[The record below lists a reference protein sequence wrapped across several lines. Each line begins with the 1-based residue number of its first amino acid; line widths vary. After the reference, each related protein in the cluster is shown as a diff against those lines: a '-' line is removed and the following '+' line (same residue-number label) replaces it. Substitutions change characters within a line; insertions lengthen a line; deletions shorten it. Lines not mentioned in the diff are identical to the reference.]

1 MESIGARL
9 KKIRL
14 EKGLSLEEVQ
24 KQTKIHLNVLN
35 AIEGDSISD
44 LSPIYLRSFIKL
56 YCNFLG
62 VDPKDYLSEVKQAS
76 AVKPS
81 VKQASVK
88 AADSGKE
95 SSILKNVS
103 QTLGTLGKNKA
114 NKKIIIYILAAVVL
128 SIGLFNCGKWITAKR
143 NQKQV
148 TAPVVTERK
157 TKSVKTT
164 PVPVKASSQEIK
176 YQKESLQGIKLVIS
190 ARDNCFV
197 SIKIDGRT
205 VFQRILE
212 KGRSK
217 TWQANKKIELSLG
230 SAGAVELQI
239 NGQRFSN
246 LGKKNQALKGIVI
259 TEQGMNIPR

>member
-1 MESIGARL
+1 MESSGARL
-9 KKIRL
+9 KRIRL
-14 EKGLSLEEVQ
+14 EKGLSLEDVQ
-24 KQTKIHLNVLN
+24 KKTKMHLNVLN

-76 AVKPS
+76 VVKPS
-81 VKQASVK
+81 VKQAPAK
-88 AADSGKE
+88 HADSGKE

-114 NKKIIIYILAAVVL
+114 NKKIIIYVLSAIVL

-143 NQKQV
+143 SQKQV
-148 TAPVVTERK
+148 AAPVVAERK
-157 TKSVKTT
+157 TKPVKTT
-164 PVPVKASSQEIK
+164 AVSAKATQEIK
-176 YQKESLQGIKLVIS
+176 YQKESLQGIKLVII

-197 SIKIDGRT
+197 STKVDGRT

-230 SAGAVELQI
+230 NAGAVELQI
-239 NGQRFSN
+239 NGQRFPS

-259 TEQGMNIPR
+259 TGQGMNIPR